1 MDTKEQMTSALFDN
15 SVKTKV
21 AQMLQPD
28 YEFNGHKDRMPLE
41 LYDISFR
48 LFRPTSSYINLEFLV
63 STPIG
68 KYFQPVGLFDNNL
81 NVYVLNEF
89 ANSYKKL
96 KSEGYITTEAKF
108 LDIKINAVIAA
119 FSWQTILQVLQIFKE
134 FSVTGWDAEFK
145 NGIMIPAN
153 LKYDKRYEVNG
164 YNAELLFS
172 LEGYP
177 QFYLDDD
184 HGLKG
189 AIGAYIKDKNNELS
203 IHPTVDYKEL
213 YDKLDRLKLLT
224 AFTRI

>member
-119 FSWQTILQVLQIFKE
+119 FSWQNY
-134 FSVTGWDAEFK
+134 SAG
-145 NGIMIPAN
+145 
-153 LKYDKRYEVNG
+153 
-164 YNAELLFS
+164 
-172 LEGYP
+172 
-177 QFYLDDD
+177 
-184 HGLKG
+184 
-189 AIGAYIKDKNNELS
+189 
-203 IHPTVDYKEL
+203 
-213 YDKLDRLKLLT
+213 
-224 AFTRI
+224 